1 MAAYCMEQGSGLVE
15 FVVDAS
21 EAHEAAPTLL
31 VTLPPWRQVFLQNL
45 RDLWARRQP
54 PLRLASKPG
63 DFWPDVF
70 VASRLPWRSFL
81 ESSVSHCVLIAAIW
95 GATQYWPH
103 RAQIAERPA
112 FNRSDVIYFD
122 ASEYLPPLDTGGAH
136 AQLPKK
142 GEPAY
147 APQPI
152 FSVPPEADNRSQTI
166 VAPPNVKLDRD
177 VPMPNV
183 VAWSPT
189 PVAVPIAATA
199 RSMAD
204 SRALDLT
211 VSVVAPAPDLR
222 AASSERTRRTL
233 QSEVI
238 EPPPNV
244 NAASMRRL
252 GDINIG
258 HSEAV
263 APAPKLPVAE
273 QLTLAATRARLDS
286 SGAAV
291 VPPPPSVQGSRTSR
305 GDGRLIALGIHPIA
319 AGGPVQPPAGNRRGS
334 FAATP
339 QGKPG
344 APGTP
349 DVAASG
355 NHSAESGAGSGH
367 GNSNGA
373 GSGKSSDV
381 PPGLFVGSGPN
392 SANHSAIGG
401 NGQGGGSGA
410 GTALPQSAKNQV
422 LMADATPPRVS
433 VPRHPESSNPR
444 ESEADKEIFG
454 DRKFYSMS
462 INMPNL
468 NSAGGSW
475 VIHFAEM
482 KLNGGGDRKNDDKE
496 QLSTPTAIAIA
507 SPGYPLELMRHN
519 VQGVVI
525 LYAVI
530 HSDGSVGDVKVLRSI
545 DDQLD
550 EYARAALARWRF
562 RPATKNGSPVD
573 LEAVVTIP
581 FKPSRLKSSF

>member
-1 MAAYCMEQGSGLVE
+1 MES
-15 FVVDAS
+15 VVDAS
-21 EAHEAAPTLL
+21 AAPHAVPTLL
-31 VTLPPWRQVFLQNL
+31 VTLTPWRRVFLQNL
-45 RDLWARRQP
+45 RDLWPHKQEP
-54 PLRLASKPG
+54 IRLASKPG

-70 VASRLPWRSFL
+70 VASRLPWLSFL
-81 ESSVSHCVLIAAIW
+81 ESVLYHSVLIAALW
-95 GATQYWPH
+95 AGTQFWP
-103 RAQIAERPA
+103 RRPQIAERPV
-112 FNRSDVIYFD
+112 FNRSDVVYFD

-136 AQLPKK
+136 APLPKK
-142 GEPAY
+142 GEPEY

-152 FSVPPEADNRSQTI
+152 ISVPPEADNRTQTI
-166 VAPPNVKLDRD
+166 VAPPNVKLDHD

-211 VSVVAPAPDLR
+211 VSAVAPVPDLR
-222 AASSERTRRTL
+222 AATTRAPRTL
-233 QSEVI
+233 QSAVV
-238 EPPPNV
+238 EPPPSV
-244 NAASMRRL
+244 DATSARRL
-252 GDINIG
+252 GDLNIG
-258 HSEAV
+258 HSEV
-263 APAPKLPVAE
+263 IAPAPQLPVPE
-273 QLTLAATRARLDS
+273 QLTLAGTRTALDS

-291 VPPPPSVQGSRTSR
+291 VPPPPSVQGAKTAS

-339 QGKPG
+339 QGKAG

-349 DVAASG
+349 DVAAS
-355 NHSAESGAGSGH
+355 SRSSESSAGSGH
-367 GNSNGA
+367 GSGNGA
-373 GSGKSSDV
+373 GSGKSSDI
-381 PPGLFVGSGPN
+381 PSGLYVGSGPR
-392 SANHSAIGG
+392 ANRSAIAGS
-401 NGQGGGSGA
+401 GQGSGSGSGGSA
-410 GTALPQSAKNQV
+410 ARSAKNPI
-422 LMADATPPRVS
+422 LLADATTARVS
-433 VPRHPESSNPR
+433 IPRRPT
-444 ESEADKEIFG
+444 SETSIHGSDADKEVFG
-454 DRKFYSMS
+454 DRKYYSMS

-482 KLNGGGDRKNDDKE
+482 NGGDPGSNDKD
-496 QLSTPTAIAIA
+496 LSAPSAIAISA
-507 SPGYPLELMRHN
+507 PGYPLELMRHN
-519 VQGVVI
+519 IEGVVT

-545 DDQLD
+545 DDRLD
-550 EYARAALARWRF
+550 EYAREALSRWRF
-562 RPATKNGSPVD
+562 RPATKNGAPVD